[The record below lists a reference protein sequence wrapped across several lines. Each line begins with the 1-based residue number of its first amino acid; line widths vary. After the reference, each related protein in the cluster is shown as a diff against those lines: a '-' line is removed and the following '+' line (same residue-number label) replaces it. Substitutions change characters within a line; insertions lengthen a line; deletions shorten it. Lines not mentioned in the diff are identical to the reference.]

1 MLSLATLQ
9 GGTSVTY
16 WLAQAEGRVTHSESV
31 SSGVEDYYLAGP
43 EAVGQWTGEGIA
55 GLGLGGE
62 VTEEALTRLL
72 DRKDP
77 RSGEPLPRPARG
89 RPPEVDGF
97 QNTNVF
103 VVRAKRRSNFGP
115 MFPVAPVA
123 RIIVTPRCPPGARRR
138 SRSRPRAPAAGPGR
152 DARLLVASQAL
163 VRLPVS
169 Q

>member
-1 MLSLATLQ
+1 L
-9 GGTSVTY
+9 V
-16 WLAQAEGRVTHSESV
+16 VV
-31 SSGVEDYYLAGP
+31 P

-97 QNTNVF
+97 QTTNVF
-103 VVRAKRRSNFGP
+103 VVRGKRRSNFAADVSRGTRGQDHRHSTVSTRRSP
-115 MFPVAPVA
+115 PLEVEAPCA
-123 RIIVTPRCPPGARRR
+123 RGWTWSGCSPGWWQVKLSSGCPLASTPGRRRR
-138 SRSRPRAPAAGPGR
+138 SAPRRAG
-152 DARLLVASQAL
+152 
-163 VRLPVS
+163 
-169 Q
+169 